1 MNEGGLGVIRSFPEV
16 SLCAEDDEEGF
27 VIREEA
33 DEGLE
38 EGRTKGVSSES
49 SSSAKLS
56 RLFFLG
62 LVAEAEAV
70 VVGLAAV
77 PLVVL
82 AEVSSS
88 SPSSPPR
95 RRKLRDLP
103 DMIWR
108 RRRVFHGGAKN
119 VE

>member
-62 LVAEAEAV
+62 LVAEAV

>member
-16 SLCAEDDEEGF
+16 SLCEEDDEEGLL
-27 VIREEA
+27 IREEA
-33 DEGLE
+33 YEGLE
-38 EGRTKGVSSES
+38 EGRMKGVSSES

-62 LVAEAEAV
+62 LVAEAVEV

-82 AEVSSS
+82 VADSSS
-88 SPSSPPR
+88 SPPSPPR
-95 RRKLRDLP
+95 RRKFRDLP

-108 RRRVFHGGAKN
+108 RRRFSRWS
-119 VE
+119 E